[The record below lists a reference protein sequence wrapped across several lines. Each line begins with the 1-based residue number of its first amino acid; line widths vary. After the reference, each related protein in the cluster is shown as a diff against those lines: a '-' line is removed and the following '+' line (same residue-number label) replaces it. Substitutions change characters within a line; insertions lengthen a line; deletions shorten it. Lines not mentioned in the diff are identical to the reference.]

1 MDASTNLQRRA
12 LQKLALAVMQQAL
25 DDAKLG
31 SPYRDKALAWINGK
45 ITNGLD
51 FQLCCDLLEL
61 RVDYVREALWQSKMI
76 PAPRPTTVLKV
87 HKREAAA
94 ASRRPLSVAAG

>member
-1 MDASTNLQRRA
+1 MNPTSTLQRRA
-12 LQKLALAVMQQAL
+12 LQKLALAVLQQAL
-25 DDAKLG
+25 DDAKPG
-31 SPYRDKALAWINGK
+31 GPYRDKALAWINGK

-61 RVDYVREALWQSKMI
+61 RADYVREALWQSKMI

-87 HKREAAA
+87 RKREAAA
-94 ASRRPLSVAAG
+94 VGF